1 MITVLTVFW
10 TLPTTRRA
18 ELMVS
23 RMMMALDGVIVVGR
37 GQEEGA
43 LTNATM
49 QFTR

>member
-1 MITVLTVFW
+1 MLIVLTVFW

-18 ELMVS
+18 DLIVS
-23 RMMMALDGVIVVGR
+23 QTMSLDRVVVVGR

-43 LTNATM
+43 LINATM